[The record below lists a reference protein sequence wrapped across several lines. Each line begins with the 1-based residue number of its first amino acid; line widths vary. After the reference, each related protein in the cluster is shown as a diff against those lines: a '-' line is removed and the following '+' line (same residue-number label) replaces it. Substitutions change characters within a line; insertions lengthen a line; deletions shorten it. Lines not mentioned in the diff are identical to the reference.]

1 MRGLVAVSEIRLQA
15 CYNGDHIYIA
25 RIQRG
30 ISGIS
35 QDYVESQIILK
46 LSSSNYGYP
55 RVHLTFN
62 ENVETG
68 I

>member
-1 MRGLVAVSEIRLQA
+1 VRGLVAVSEIRLQA
-15 CYNGDHIYIA
+15 RYNGNHICIA
-25 RIQRG
+25 RVQRG
-30 ISGIS
+30 MSGIS

-55 RVHLTFN
+55 RVHLIFD